1 MEVLTEL
8 VLLVL
13 VGKEHSLLGIGCKE
27 KAKAVSKILEAIAKP
42 KVLEKESFTL
52 LIESTPPVFSWES
65 PTDCPNEVPAE

>member
-27 KAKAVSKILEAIAKP
+27 KAKAVSEVLEAIAKY
-42 KVLEKESFTL
+42 
-52 LIESTPPVFSWES
+52 
-65 PTDCPNEVPAE
+65 